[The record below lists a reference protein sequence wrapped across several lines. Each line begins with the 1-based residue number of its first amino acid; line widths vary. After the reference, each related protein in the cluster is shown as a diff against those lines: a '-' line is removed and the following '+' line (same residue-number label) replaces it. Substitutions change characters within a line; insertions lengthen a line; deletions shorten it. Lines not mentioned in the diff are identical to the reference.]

1 MKPTMRMVGFCFPVG
16 VFLPGVASA
25 GWIDRGNPGKEVRG
39 VKWGSLKLR
48 IVYAVMLIASLALA
62 AGANAKWS

>member
-1 MKPTMRMVGFCFPVG
+1 
-16 VFLPGVASA
+16 
-25 GWIDRGNPGKEVRG
+25 